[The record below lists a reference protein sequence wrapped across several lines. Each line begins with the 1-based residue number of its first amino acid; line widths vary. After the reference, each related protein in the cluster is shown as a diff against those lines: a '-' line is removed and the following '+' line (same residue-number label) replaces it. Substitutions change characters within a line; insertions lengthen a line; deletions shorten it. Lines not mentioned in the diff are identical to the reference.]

1 MQEYRLYVF
10 EAGRV
15 LPPREFHAADDKS
28 AIDIAEQSWAKGLQM
43 ELWAYGRRVRGW
55 GFPDSP
61 SPQDR

>member
-1 MQEYRLYVF
+1 MSDYIT
-10 EAGRV
+10 A
-15 LPPREFHAADDKS
+15 REFHAADDKS

-61 SPQDR
+61 RPQDR